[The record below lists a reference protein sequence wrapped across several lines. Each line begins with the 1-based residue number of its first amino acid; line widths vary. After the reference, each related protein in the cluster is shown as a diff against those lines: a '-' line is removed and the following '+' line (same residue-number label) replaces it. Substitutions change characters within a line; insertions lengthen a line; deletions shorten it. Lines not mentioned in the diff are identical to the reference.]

1 MSNILET
8 LMSKLGT
15 QIETELKHSGSF
27 KSISLTFKRDDTQEH
42 YLVFQNNIVHIYY
55 DNMYLIEEECV
66 IVKSDFDN
74 IFKGLDLGGFLL

>member
-1 MSNILET
+1 MNNIIET

-15 QIETELKHSGSF
+15 QIVAEIRNSPSF

-42 YLVFQNNIVHIYY
+42 YLVFQNKLVHIYY
-55 DNMYLIEEECV
+55 DNMDLIEEECI